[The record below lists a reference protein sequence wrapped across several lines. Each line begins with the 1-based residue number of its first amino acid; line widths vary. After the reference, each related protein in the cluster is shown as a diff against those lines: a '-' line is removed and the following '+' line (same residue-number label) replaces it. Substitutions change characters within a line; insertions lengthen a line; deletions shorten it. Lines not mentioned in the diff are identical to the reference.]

1 MMKFIASLFF
11 HSRFYYAATGI
22 ICLFILGFFVPI
34 MVPIAKIV
42 LLLLIIITIVDIFL
56 VYKSGT
62 VFVTRSL
69 ADKLSNGDKNPI
81 ELYIESNFT
90 IPITLE
96 IIDELP
102 EQFQFRSDVHSILD
116 FTPMMKGKY
125 LYEVT
130 PKKRGEYTF
139 GNIIVFV
146 RSKLSLVKK
155 KFIATTPTTVAVYP
169 SYIQM
174 RKYELMAISNRL
186 TDYGIKKIRKTGQSN
201 EFDQIKQYIPGD
213 DYRTINWKA
222 TARSQQ
228 LMVNQ
233 YTDEKSQQIYCVID
247 KGRTMKMPFEG
258 MTLLDYAINATVSLA
273 NVAIVKD
280 DKAGLVTFSNR
291 AGAFVKADK
300 KRIQTKKIVEVL
312 YNQKSSFKESSF
324 ELVTASMLSLI
335 PQRSLLMFFTN
346 FETSFGMQRQ
356 LPYLKMLSK
365 RHLVVVVFFE
375 NTELR
380 EITSTVSKS
389 TEEIYTKAIAES
401 FALEKKLIVK
411 ELQQHG
417 ILTLLVEP
425 KELTVNVINKYLEI
439 KSRRLL

>member
-1 MMKFIASLFF
+1 MKKFLSSLFF
-11 HSRFYYAATGI
+11 HSKFFYGSSFI
-22 ICLFILGFFVPI
+22 ICIFVTGFFVPI
-34 MVPIAKIV
+34 FIPIGKIA
-42 LLLLIIITIVDIFL
+42 LLMLLILTVIDILL
-56 VYKSGT
+56 VYRSGT
-62 VFVTRSL
+62 IFVTRSIPE
-69 ADKLSNGDKNPI
+69 KLSNGDKNPVD
-81 ELYIESNFT
+81 LFIESRYS
-90 IPITLE
+90 IPVVIDL
-96 IIDELP
+96 IDELP
-102 EQFQFRSDVHSILD
+102 SQFQFRSDIHTTIPLSPFV
-116 FTPMMKGKY
+116 KGY
-125 LYEVT
+125 YQYEVV
-130 PKKRGEYTF
+130 PKKRGEYNF
-139 GNIIVFV
+139 GNVIVFI
-146 RSKLSLVKK
+146 RTKISLVKK
-155 KFIATTPTTVAVYP
+155 KVIAATPITVAVYP

-186 TDYGIKKIRKTGQSN
+186 TDYGIKKIRKIGQSN
-201 EFDQIKQYIPGD
+201 EFDQIKQYVPGD

-233 YTDEKSQQIYCVID
+233 FTDEKSQQIYCVID

-273 NVAIVKD
+273 NVAIIKD

-291 AGAFVKADK
+291 AGAFIKADK
-300 KRIQTKKIVEVL
+300 KRIQTKKIVDVL
-312 YNQKSSFKESSF
+312 YNQKSSFKESNF

-335 PQRSLLMFFTN
+335 PQRSLIVLFSN
-346 FETSFGMQRQ
+346 FETSFGLQRQ
-356 LPYLKMLSK
+356 LPYLKMISK

-380 EITSTVSKS
+380 DVTNSISTT
-389 TEEIYTKAIAES
+389 TEEIYTKTIAES

-411 ELQQHG
+411 ELQQNG

-425 KELTVNVINKYLEI
+425 KELTVKVINKYLEI

>member
-1 MMKFIASLFF
+1 MRKFLSSLFF
-11 HSRFYYAATGI
+11 HSRFFYIATAI
-22 ICLFILGFFVPI
+22 ILLFVVGYFVPLILPISKILLLLFIL
-34 MVPIAKIV
+34 
-42 LLLLIIITIVDIFL
+42 ITILDIFL
-56 VYKSGT
+56 LYKSGS
-62 VFVTRSL
+62 VFVTRSMSE
-69 ADKLSNGDKNPI
+69 KLSNGDKNPI
-81 ELYIESNFT
+81 ELYVESRYT

-96 IIDELP
+96 VIDELP
-102 EQFQFRSDVHSILD
+102 EQFQFRSDIHATLD
-116 FTPMMKGKY
+116 FSPNMKGMY
-125 LYEVT
+125 QYIVT

-155 KFIATTPTTVAVYP
+155 KFIATTPSTVAVYP

-233 YTDEKSQQIYCVID
+233 YTDEKSQQIYCIID

-300 KRIQTKKIVEVL
+300 KRIQTKKIIEVL
-312 YNQKSSFKESSF
+312 YNQKSSFKESSY
-324 ELVTASMLSLI
+324 ELVTGSLLSLI

-356 LPYLKMLSK
+356 LPYLKMLAK

-375 NTELR
+375 NTELH
-380 EITSTVSKS
+380 EITTSVSTS

-401 FALEKKLIVK
+401 FELEKKLIVK

-417 ILTLLVEP
+417 ILTLLVQP
-425 KELTVNVINKYLEI
+425 KELTVSVINKYLEI